1 MRKKSTLTVNKCYN
15 RNSIDC
21 VTQAINTLN
30 MKRIYLS
37 VLLAAGMVALASN
50 NLSAQQVSATSTSML
65 GKGNLVP
72 DTVDNFISFSPVYME
87 GKTYVR
93 WLVKNDRK
101 DGVFIIERSPDGA
114 EFEAMGFRDRVGT
127 QLSVN
132 LFYSYIDEEPLPGV
146 NHYRILQ
153 VGADNTYKYS
163 PVVRVKTNIPQRQ
176 AGSVASEQTESE
188 SK

>member
-1 MRKKSTLTVNKCYN
+1 
-15 RNSIDC
+15 
-21 VTQAINTLN
+21 
-30 MKRIYLS
+30 MKRIYFSL
-37 VLLAAGMVALASN
+37 VLAAGMVAFASSDLN
-50 NLSAQQVSATSTSML
+50 AQQVSATSTSML

-72 DTVDNFISFSPVYME
+72 DSVDNFISFSPVYME

-101 DGVFIIERSPDGA
+101 DGVFIVERSGDGA
-114 EFEAMGFRDRVGT
+114 EFEAMGFRDCVGT

-132 LFYSYIDEEPLPGV
+132 LFYSYVDEEPLAGY

-153 VGADNTYKYS
+153 VGADNTYRYS
-163 PVVRVKTNIPQRQ
+163 PVVKVKTNIPERQ
-176 AGSVASEQTESE
+176 AGSVAIDQPE

>member
-1 MRKKSTLTVNKCYN
+1 
-15 RNSIDC
+15 
-21 VTQAINTLN
+21 
-30 MKRIYLS
+30 MKRIYFSLM
-37 VLLAAGMVALASN
+37 LAAGMTVFASSDLN
-50 NLSAQQVSATSTSML
+50 AQHVSATSTSML

-101 DGVFIIERSPDGA
+101 DGVFIIERSADGA
-114 EFEAMGFRDRVGT
+114 DFEAMGFRDRVGT

-132 LFYSYIDEEPLPGV
+132 LFYSYIDEEPLPGY

-153 VGADNTYKYS
+153 VGGDNTYRYS
-163 PVVRVKTNIPQRQ
+163 PVVKVKTDIPQLQ
-176 AGSVASEQTESE
+176 SGSSASEPTET
-188 SK
+188 K